1 MSAIRL
7 KIKAITHKALIDYK
21 RYFVKKQWRKVA
33 EKYATGYKLNEK
45 EKREVDKIFGPYMK
59 VTYKFHEYIR
69 VIRGCFLRC
78 ICRMICIITMLTDT
92 IMIGK
97 RLPCLIISVC
107 MLIILQG
114 FACRRR
120 FC

>member
-45 EKREVDKIFGPYMK
+45 EKREVDKIFGPYM
-59 VTYKFHEYIR
+59 
-69 VIRGCFLRC
+69 
-78 ICRMICIITMLTDT
+78 